1 MLPLLLQVLLLML
14 LPTLLQVLLPTL
26 LQVLLPMLL
35 QVLLPMLLQVLL
47 PMLQLVRALRAQ
59 SPLQLSLLHR
69 LLSRHLLR
77 RLSLRPLRRCCPT
90 RHRIRRLLW

>member
-1 MLPLLLQVLLLML
+1 LLPLLLQVLLLML
-14 LPTLLQVLLPTL
+14 LPLLLQVLLPTL
-26 LQVLLPMLL
+26 LQVLLPML
-35 QVLLPMLLQVLL
+35 
-47 PMLQLVRALRAQ
+47 QLMRALRAQ

-77 RLSLRPLRRCCPT
+77 RLSLRPLRRWRPT